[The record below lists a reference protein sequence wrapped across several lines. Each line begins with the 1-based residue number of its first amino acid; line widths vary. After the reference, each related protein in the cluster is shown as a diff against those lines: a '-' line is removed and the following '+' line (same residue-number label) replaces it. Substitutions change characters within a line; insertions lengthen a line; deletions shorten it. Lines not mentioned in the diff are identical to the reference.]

1 MPGMTPEQR
10 IRMIMGLN
18 GTPVPDTRPKG
29 TQALGRDPFMSQP
42 PEVSVPPMYDAGMV
56 YKGDAEPVGPIFQPG
71 DWHQGVTFDPP
82 KPPSNRDRIAA
93 AHQKRLA
100 QQRAMQGR

>member
-1 MPGMTPEQR
+1 MTPEQR

-18 GTPVPDTRPKG
+18 GTPVPDTRP
-29 TQALGRDPFMSQP
+29 LGPNDYTMPNIKPS
-42 PEVSVPPMYDAGMV
+42 PEVPMVRMYETGMEYAGEGENPPGNTPMTNPD
-56 YKGDAEPVGPIFQPG
+56 
-71 DWHQGVTFDPP
+71 DWKMGYSFDPP